1 MKFTVFCDQNLYIQY
16 IIPFFMYIIIVFT
29 FYSSHPRV
37 DSESGLK
44 TRMIPSQKREKKNI
58 KFTSREAPGH
68 DSVQLVQI
76 TPIAMVLVL
85 ITN

>member
-1 MKFTVFCDQNLYIQY
+1 MTRICISNILS
-16 IIPFFMYIIIVFT
+16 FFYVYNIIIVFT

-44 TRMIPSQKREKKNI
+44 TRMIPSQKREKKTI